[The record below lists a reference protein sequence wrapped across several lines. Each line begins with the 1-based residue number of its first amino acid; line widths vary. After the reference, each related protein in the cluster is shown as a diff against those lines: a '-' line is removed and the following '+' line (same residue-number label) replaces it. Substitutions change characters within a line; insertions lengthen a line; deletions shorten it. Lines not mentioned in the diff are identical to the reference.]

1 MSSNRWL
8 IVALIVSLGINLGLA
23 GFFLGRASSGQ
34 IHPPQATHLM
44 WGVSRILRD
53 LPADRRDALWPQYRA
68 HMRAAR
74 ADAREVH
81 RAQQD
86 LRSALLADPFDEAAL
101 GSSLDRFR
109 DHLHASQTASHS
121 AFIELIMS
129 LTPQERALLV
139 ARMQQ
144 PRDGRHHQ
152 ARRAGDLRPGGLRP
166 GGVHPRPP
174 R

>member
-23 GFFLGRASSGQ
+23 GFFLGRASNFE
-34 IHPPQATHLM
+34 IHPREVMNPM
-44 WGVSRILRD
+44 RGVSRILRD
-53 LPADRRDALWPQYRA
+53 LPADRRDALRPQYRA

-74 ADAREVH
+74 SEAGEIR

-86 LRSALLADPFDEAAL
+86 LRKALLAEPFDATVL

-109 DHLHASQTASHS
+109 EHLHASQTTSHS
-121 AFIELIMS
+121 AFVTLITS
-129 LTPQERALLV
+129 LTPGERALLV
-139 ARMQQ
+139 ARMQH
-144 PRDGRHHQ
+144 PSDGR
-152 ARRAGDLRPGGLRP
+152 RPGTRRPGGVRPGGVRP
-166 GGVHPRPP
+166 GGVHPRPS

>member
-8 IVALIVSLGINLGLA
+8 SVALILSLGINLGLA
-23 GFFLGRASSGQ
+23 GFFLGRASSLEIQ
-34 IHPPQATHLM
+34 PRQATNPM

-53 LPADRRDALWPQYRA
+53 LPADRRDVLRPQYRA

-74 ADAREVH
+74 SDAREIY

-86 LRSALLADPFDEAAL
+86 LRTALLAEPFDTTAL

-121 AFIELIMS
+121 TFIKLVMS
-129 LTPQERALLV
+129 LT
-139 ARMQQ
+139 
-144 PRDGRHHQ
+144 HQ
-152 ARRAGDLRPGGLRP
+152 
-166 GGVHPRPP
+166 
-174 R
+174 